1 MRLKD
6 IIRSEESFTENV
18 VIRNDIITSVDL
30 NVIGHFGNCSS
41 LEIYGNNIA
50 ILHGYPNTANVGY
63 LIRALVELFE
73 ISEEDGLRLSDI
85 KNIPCRILLDGSP
98 FGRCIG
104 FGHFMKNKFVY
115 TEDFVRIAE
124 Y

>member
-18 VIRNDIITSVDL
+18 VIRNDIITSVDID
-30 NVIGHFGNCSS
+30 VIGHFGNCSS
-41 LEIYGNNIA
+41 LEIYGKI
-50 ILHGYPNTANVGY
+50 ILV
-63 LIRALVELFE
+63 RALVELFE
-73 ISEEDGLRLSDI
+73 ISEEDGIRLSDI